1 MSSSSSCSRRS
12 RIEFTRRALSSLL
25 ACTAITLA
33 AAGAGAEPLSEA
45 RSDSYYVWHGVGTGA
60 ALVGALGLTLLAPDQ
75 PGPDWALGA
84 WDRRA
89 RRNFSES
96 AAKGS
101 DQALVL
107 SVALPVA
114 IQMSDGF
121 DTALGNAA
129 LIYGEAQ
136 AANILLNSAV
146 KLAFGRPRPYT
157 HSSEPGVQEFT
168 KEQGPD
174 AYASFYSGHSSLSHT
189 AAMTGSILYAMRTD
203 ELVARH
209 VVWGLEFAL
218 AGVTAQLRVRAGRH
232 YPSDI
237 WTGALVGAGIGF
249 AVPALHGVELERI
262 EATEWVVAGSAF
274 SVTMIGGEL
283 LALALGPDEDDD
295 ESASAE
301 PVRASPSGITPRVTV
316 LPAAFASG
324 AGIEAIGVF

>member
-1 MSSSSSCSRRS
+1 MSLSSSCTRRS
-12 RIEFTRRALSSLL
+12 RVEFTLRALSSL
-25 ACTAITLA
+25 AAFTAVTLA
-33 AAGAGAEPLSEA
+33 TAGSHAEPLSEA

-89 RRNFSES
+89 RQNFSES

-101 DQALVL
+101 DQGLVL
-107 SVALPVA
+107 TVTLPVA

-157 HSSEPGVQEFT
+157 HSDDPKVREFV
-168 KEQGPD
+168 KREGPD

-189 AAMTGSILYAMRTD
+189 AAMSGSILYAMRTD

-232 YPSDI
+232 YPTDI

-274 SVTMIGGEL
+274 TVTMLGGEL
-283 LALALGPDEDDD
+283 LALTSRSDED
-295 ESASAE
+295 ESASAA
-301 PVRASPSGITPRVTV
+301 PVRVTV

-324 AGIEAIGVF
+324 AGLEAVGVF

>member
-1 MSSSSSCSRRS
+1 MS
-12 RIEFTRRALSSLL
+12 A
-25 ACTAITLA
+25 AVTLV
-33 AAGAGAEPLSEA
+33 AAGARAEPLSEA

-60 ALVGALGLTLLAPDQ
+60 ALAGALGLTLIAPDQ
-75 PGPDWALGA
+75 PGPDWALGS

-89 RRNFSES
+89 RQNFSES

-101 DQALVL
+101 DQTLVL
-107 SVALPVA
+107 SVTLPVA

-121 DTALGNAA
+121 DTAFGNAA

-136 AANILLNSAV
+136 AANILLNSVV

-157 HSSEPGVQEFT
+157 HSDSAKVQEFV
-168 KEQGPD
+168 KAEGPD

-218 AGVTAQLRVRAGRH
+218 AGITAQLRVRAGRH
-232 YPSDI
+232 YPTDI
-237 WTGALVGAGIGF
+237 WTGALVGAGLGF
-249 AVPALHGVELERI
+249 AVPVLHGVELERI
-262 EATEWVVAGSAF
+262 EATEWLVAGSAF
-274 SVTMIGGEL
+274 TATMIGGEL
-283 LALALGPDEDDD
+283 LALGSRSEEA

-301 PVRASPSGITPRVTV
+301 PVRISV

-324 AGIEAIGVF
+324 AGIEAVGVF